1 MVTLKNNDKVYMCFE
16 NEAECLLN
24 LLFLAVNN
32 SFDFLIDLENNKC
45 FFDNLNFNI
54 EVN

>member
-1 MVTLKNNDKVYMCFE
+1 MVTLKNNDKVYMRFE

-32 SFDFLIDLENNKC
+32 SFDFFIDIDNKKC
-45 FFDNLNFNI
+45 FFDSLNFDI